1 MNNWEKI
8 NSIQQAYI
16 IFLIT
21 SIKNM
26 RYDYLQETD
35 FSDNKNIDQAI
46 KNMIIKWQ
54 SDIIKLEEYLMKKE
68 ISDNIPY
75 TDILSQN
82 VNSKSP

>member
-26 RYDYLQETD
+26 MYDYLQETD

-46 KNMIIKWQ
+46 KNMTIG
-54 SDIIKLEEYLMKKE
+54 S
-68 ISDNIPY
+68 
-75 TDILSQN
+75 
-82 VNSKSP
+82 